1 MIEKELNLQISIITF
16 SGLTEKGKVSIHIS
30 KLEVLKKR
38 LKRPSK
44 YPLKGLLWFSSYL
57 DNLMIQNESR
67 KELLDLME
75 DIPEIM

>member
-44 YPLKGLLWFSSYL
+44 YPLKGLL
-57 DNLMIQNESR
+57 
-67 KELLDLME
+67 
-75 DIPEIM
+75 